1 MALPLPTPTSPAS
14 SSAAGPSHRGRRSAT
29 SAARATASAR
39 TCTSRCASTARPWI
53 PWDTCSSSGDQEVP
67 FLKVC
72 PYSFRA
78 ASLARSWLAALSSP
92 DGAGRS
98 QGRPVVSSAK
108 QPEIRKVAPAAFQI
122 EAVADEELV
131 RHGEADIPD
140 GKILDQ
146 ATIRSVEEGY
156 CGERARLPQRQRLD
170 EEVERHPHVHDV
182 LDQEHVPTIDAQR
195 QVLQQPHASSAAVA
209 LVA

>member
-1 MALPLPTPTSPAS
+1 MALPRLTPTSPAS
-14 SSAAGPSHRGRRSAT
+14 SSAGGRSHRGRRSAT
-29 SAARATASAR
+29 SAAPAIASAR
-39 TCTSRCASTARPWI
+39 TCISRCASTARPWI
-53 PWDTCSSSGDQEVP
+53 PWDTCSSPGDPRSPP

-146 ATIRSVEEGY
+146 SPVRAVEEGHRR
-156 CGERARLPQRQRLD
+156 ERARLPQRQRLD
-170 EEVERHPHVHDV
+170 
-182 LDQEHVPTIDAQR
+182 
-195 QVLQQPHASSAAVA
+195 
-209 LVA
+209 